1 MKIKGVIA
9 ALGST
14 LLMVCASGSA
24 QAAFPGDNGPIAFD
38 NFDGG
43 ASRVYVVDTDGS
55 GLTPLTSVVTGVS
68 NYDPAFSPDSG
79 QVAYTRHTDGS
90 EEPGLGTTQIH
101 LVDVDGANDVRIT
114 NGSGNH
120 EMPSFSPDGGTIVF
134 SEPGVGADAIS
145 TIGTDGTGRTQLISG
160 TFALY
165 PAFSPDGTQIA
176 YFGSGG
182 LTLMDADGTGSHV
195 IAENALAGHGRPSFS
210 PDGSRIAFGSMAT
223 EVGETTLGAGI
234 HSVETDGTDRRV
246 EVPVSLPNQPAF
258 PAYSPDGGSLAR
270 SNEVLDFW
278 APSSPRNIDIGD
290 LPLTT
295 TVTVP
300 LSLSNIEQID
310 WGVALP
316 EEPGCETDPEL
327 CEPIESTPPA
337 ECEASFTQERVFISK
352 TKPVVGLV
360 AKYRSK
366 AAGKVKISFYARK
379 ADGSKGKRLG
389 KLTRKFSKNGNRLR
403 VSKKVG
409 KKRIKQLRRS
419 GNGLGADFKVKTTQ
433 SPDCAG

>member
-1 MKIKGVIA
+1 MRIKGVIA

-14 LLMVCASGSA
+14 LLLACASGSA

-43 ASRVYVVDTDGS
+43 ASRVYVVETDGS
-55 GLTPLTSVVTGVS
+55 GLTPLTSVETGVS
-68 NYDPAFSPDSG
+68 NYDPAFSPDG
-79 QVAYTRHTDGS
+79 ATVAYTRHDDDS
-90 EEPGLGTTQIH
+90 EGPGLGRTQIH
-101 LVDVDGANDVRIT
+101 LVDVDGSNDIRVT

-120 EMPSFSPDGGTIVF
+120 EMPSFSPDGQTIVF

-176 YFGSGG
+176 YFGAGG

-234 HSVETDGTDRRV
+234 HSIETDGTDRRV

-290 LPLTT
+290 LPLTA

-327 CEPIESTPPA
+327 CESA
-337 ECEASFTQERVFISK
+337 EQTQSQECDANFTQERLFVAK
-352 TKPVVGLV
+352 KKPVIGLV

-366 AAGKVKISFYARK
+366 SAGKVKISFYARK

-389 KLTRKFSKNGNRLR
+389 KLTRKFTKNGNRLR
-403 VSKKVG
+403 VAKKVG
-409 KKRIKQLRRS
+409 KKRAKQLR
-419 GNGLGADFKVKTTQ
+419 GAKNGLAADLKVKTAQ
-433 SPDCAG
+433 PDGC